1 MSDFLHYVLDY
12 GCFALGAVLY
22 ILSKVQEY
30 TEMAEANPDPNV
42 NYSTKKFLKKEI
54 INFIRL
60 FIGGIALVIF
70 SPMLIGGAVVEVQNA
85 QGAVMFSV
93 SMKSALMPLYFTIG
107 LGGTALLFSVLGRY
121 KKTLMNKLPPEE
133 NKP

>member
-22 ILSKVQEY
+22 ILSKIQEY
-30 TEMAEANPDPNV
+30 KDMAELNPNPKVVYNAR
-42 NYSTKKFLKKEI
+42 NYFNKEV
-54 INFIRL
+54 INFVRL
-60 FIGGIALVIF
+60 FLGGIALVIF

-93 SMKSALMPLYFTIG
+93 SMKSALMPLYFTVG

-121 KKTLMNKLPPEE
+121 KKTLLSKLPPEE
-133 NKP
+133 NRS